1 MIGEH
6 SARDVDAGSSDPTL
20 SAVVIVFG
28 GGERLERCLDALA
41 HQTGS
46 GDIDVIVP
54 HDSTLAN
61 AAKLRE
67 RFPRVRFIAFEGRR
81 PPAELRAR
89 GVERANGRV
98 VALLEDHCIPEPE
111 WRLRVLAA
119 HERSVAGVGGSV
131 EKGMPPNSR
140 TDSALNWA
148 LYIAD
153 YGRYMSPLPEG
164 PTHTVSDCN
173 ASYKRSEL
181 QAVRDA
187 WTVQFHENVVND
199 ALRAR
204 GGSLMLD
211 SSIVVRE
218 QRSLTWGA
226 ALRDRY
232 AFGRLFGATR
242 VTGAALGRRLGL
254 AAAAI
259 ALPPLLV
266 VRAAKNLLVRHR
278 HVEQLARALPALL
291 VLSSAWAFGEMLGY
305 LTVVPEASLRAAD
318 AGVKTDV
325 ARGGAT

>member
-1 MIGEH
+1 MSGD
-6 SARDVDAGSSDPTL
+6 SRAKDADIGSSDPAL
-20 SAVVIVFG
+20 SAVVIVFA

-54 HDSTLAN
+54 HDSTLADMV
-61 AAKLRE
+61 KVRE
-67 RFPRVRFIAFEGRR
+67 RFPTVRFLAFEGRR

-89 GVERANGRV
+89 GVESAMGLV
-98 VALLEDHCIPEPE
+98 VALLEDHCIPEPD
-111 WRLRVLAA
+111 WRTRVLAA

-131 EKGMPPNSR
+131 EKGMPPGSQ

-153 YGRYMSPLPEG
+153 YGRYMSPLSG
-164 PTHTVSDCN
+164 PAHTVSDCN

-181 QAVRDA
+181 EAVRDA
-187 WTVQFHENVVND
+187 WALQFHENVVND

-204 GGSLMLD
+204 GGSLVLD

-242 VTGAALGRRLGL
+242 VTGAATGRRLGL

-266 VRAAKNLLVRHR
+266 VRAARNLLLRRRHLD
-278 HVEQLARALPALL
+278 QLTRALPAL
-291 VLSSAWAFGEMLGY
+291 VMLSSAWAFGEMLGY
-305 LTVVPEASLRAAD
+305 LTVEPESSLRAVGGGAKVD
-318 AGVKTDV
+318 A
-325 ARGGAT
+325 ARGGAM